1 MASELQLVAI
11 TSDDQQ
17 GSDFWRGTLELLD
30 RLESAWSRFLPDSDV
45 TRLNHGHGRPVD
57 VDSSTITLVDAMV
70 RAWHLTDHRF
80 DPTTLRAL
88 TRAGYSAS
96 IVDPLLVTMLPSG
109 DLRFEDAAGG
119 QPTMDDIAVSG
130 HAIRL
135 PAGMTIDAGGIG
147 KGLAADLAVAHALE
161 SGADGVMVSI
171 GGDVAMGGRPP
182 DGGWTILVECPVPD
196 NGLVGTIAVS
206 AGGVA
211 TSSTRSRR
219 WWHEGAEQH
228 HVIDPWTGAPSTTD
242 LWSVTVVARSGWL
255 AEAHAT
261 AALLAGSNHVLDYL
275 DRNGLSGVAVAEDG
289 RVMATEDLSRL
300 ERSPSM
306 APNSGAP
313 R

>member
-1 MASELQLVAI
+1 MASELQLVAV
-11 TSDDQQ
+11 TGDDHA
-17 GSDFWRGTLELLD
+17 GSDFWNGTLELLD
-30 RLESAWSRFLPDSDV
+30 RLEASWSRFLPHSDV

-57 VDSSTITLVDAMV
+57 VDASTITLIDAMI
-70 RAWHLTDHRF
+70 RSWHLTDHRF

-88 TRAGYSAS
+88 TDAGYSAS
-96 IVDPLLVTMLPSG
+96 IVDPRFVTVLPSG
-109 DLRFEDAAGG
+109 DVRFEDAACQ
-119 QPTMDDIAVSG
+119 QPTMEDIEVSG

-161 SGADGVMVSI
+161 SGADGAMASI
-171 GGDVAMGGRPP
+171 GGDVAMGGQPP
-182 DGGWTILVECPVPD
+182 EGGWTIRVESPVPD
-196 NGLVGTIAVS
+196 DGLVGTIAVS

-219 WWHEGAEQH
+219 WWHMGAEQH

-261 AALLAGSNHVLDYL
+261 AALLAGTDHVIDYL
-275 DRNGLSGVAVAEDG
+275 DGNMLSGVAVADDG
-289 RVMATEDLSRL
+289 RVLATADLSRL
-300 ERSPSM
+300 ERSP
-306 APNSGAP
+306 APNSGAL